1 MLFTSGE
8 KAENVPECEAS
19 VTAFQPQPPGEHV
32 GTADTKLPSVPLS
45 KPSFTGVVVHAG
57 VAVGVGVGVG
67 VNVAVAVAVG
77 VGVRVAVAVAVGLG
91 EPIGD
96 AVAVGVGV
104 GDPPTTSSA
113 PMSGVVGLRGLPS

>member
-67 VNVAVAVAVG
+67 VNVAVAVAV
-77 VGVRVAVAVAVGLG
+77 AVGLG

>member
-1 MLFTSGE
+1 M
-8 KAENVPECEAS
+8 PECEAS

-57 VAVGVGVGVG
+57 VAVGVGVNVAVAVGVG

-77 VGVRVAVAVAVGLG
+77 VGVKVAVAVAVGVAEPAG
-91 EPIGD
+91 E

-104 GDPPTTSSA
+104 GVAPTTSSA
-113 PMSGVVGLRGLPS
+113 PISGVVGLRGLPS